1 MNKIP
6 KEKTGKLTEKKSK
19 INLKNAF
26 WAVGL
31 FVLWIFLVP
40 RIESW
45 IGVENIN
52 RVLDEAGIFS
62 PLIFIIARI
71 IAIIVSP
78 LNLGPVGII
87 LHRAFGFWPSV
98 LYSSI
103 SIILG
108 CTINYWLGK
117 IFGKRVAKWFLNE
130 DETALLEKYGE
141 KYLNKNLFTSTL
153 ILYAANYELVSY
165 AAGLTKLP
173 FWKFLISVI
182 LAVIVRVPLD
192 VTQDLLIGKN
202 SLLAFIINI
211 STISSS
217 TLIIYLITKEDLKKI
232 IQSGKRSLIT
242 GKKKS
247 EEE

>member
-6 KEKTGKLTEKKSK
+6 REKIGKVKEKKSK

-52 RVLDEAGIFS
+52 RILDEAGIFS
-62 PLIFIIARI
+62 PLIFIAARI
-71 IAIIVSP
+71 VAIVVSP
-78 LNLGPVGII
+78 LNLGPLGII
-87 LHRAFGFWPSV
+87 LHRAFGFWPSI

-153 ILYAANYELVSY
+153 ILYSANYELVSY

-173 FWKFLISVI
+173 FWKFLISLTI
-182 LAVIVRVPLD
+182 AAIIRVPLD
-192 VTQDLLIGKN
+192 VTQDLLIGNN
-202 SLLAFIINI
+202 SLLALLLNI

-217 TLIIYLITKEDLKKI
+217 TLILYLITKEDIKSILK
-232 IQSGKRSLIT
+232 SSKRSLIT
-242 GKKKS
+242 GKKK
-247 EEE
+247 